1 MDRRPGRSSCCSAG
15 PKVSGGD
22 LSEPNPTTSL
32 VGGLAKMWRDV
43 WRYEYL
49 IANFIRRDLRVK
61 YRNSALGYVWS
72 LLEPL
77 LLSGVYVVLFT
88 IVAGKPQRL
97 YPLWV
102 IVGMLSWRF
111 FGLCLQQSLASLI
124 SNEGTIL
131 SIYFPRCL
139 FAIASACSS
148 LVMTSLSLLVAV
160 PFLFYFRVPPTEL
173 LLMVPLGL
181 VLLWMLGLGV
191 GLGLAC
197 LNVVNR
203 DVGHLFAF
211 LVRAGLYISP
221 VLWTVEMGQAKGTA
235 IDYLL
240 LNPAAVP
247 ITMIRNGITGQ
258 PLSVSPGQIAYSVTF
273 CVVAFVVGAM
283 VFQRYEARV
292 IKKL

>member
-1 MDRRPGRSSCCSAG
+1 MKDELH
-15 PKVSGGD
+15 KVSGGE
-22 LSEPNPTTSL
+22 LSEPNPSTSL
-32 VGGLAKMWRDV
+32 LGGLVKMWRDV
-43 WRYEYL
+43 WRHEYL
-49 IANFIRRDLRVK
+49 VANFVRRDLRVK
-61 YRNSALGYVWS
+61 YRNSALGYFWS

-102 IVGMLSWRF
+102 IIGVLSWRF
-111 FGLCLQQSLASLI
+111 FGTSLLQAISCLTA
-124 SNEGTIL
+124 NEGTIK

-139 FAIASACSS
+139 FATASACSS
-148 LVMTSLSLLVAV
+148 LVMTSMNLLVAV
-160 PFLFYFRVPPTEL
+160 PFMLYFGIVPTGF

-181 VLLWMLGLGV
+181 LLLWMLALGA

-203 DVGHLFAF
+203 DVGHLFGF
-211 LVRAGLYISP
+211 LVRVGLYISP
-221 VLWTVEMGQAKGTA
+221 VLWTVEMGRGKGA
-235 IDYLL
+235 VMDYLL
-240 LNPAAVP
+240 LNPTAVP

-258 PLSVSPGQIAYSVTF
+258 GLSVSPGQIAWSVAC
-273 CVVAFVVGAM
+273 CVLAFVVGAM